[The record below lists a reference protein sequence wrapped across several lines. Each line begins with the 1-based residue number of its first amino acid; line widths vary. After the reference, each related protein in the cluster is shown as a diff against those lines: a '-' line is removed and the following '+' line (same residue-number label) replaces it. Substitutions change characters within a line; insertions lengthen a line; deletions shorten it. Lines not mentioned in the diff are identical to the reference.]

1 VPDLFA
7 LSPDDPARLLVLG
20 GSAGFGGGAEE
31 IGTGVSGHGGAF
43 AVGDLDGDGR
53 PDLYFLDPD
62 GSLTAYLGGERGDS
76 SDEDLTYWFVEGDDQ
91 PTTRQEACPTVP

>member
-1 VPDLFA
+1 MVLAGAAGYAGVPVEVTT
-7 LSPDDPARLLVLG
+7 RV
-20 GSAGFGGGAEE
+20 SA
-31 IGTGVSGHGGAF
+31 HDGAF

-62 GSLTAYLGGERGDS
+62 GSLTVYLGGQRGGA

-91 PTTRQEACPTVP
+91 PTTRQEACPVAP